1 MLRREECKSDKKTE
15 KKPSDLKRLF
25 GYAGNFRF
33 LTVASI
39 ILPAVSAVMAL
50 APFLKDSPIILMD
63 EATAS
68 LDVENET
75 MIQESPPKLMKL
87 IKNKTVLIIAHRMRI
102 VSGADK
108 IVVLKDGVVAESG
121 RPEELI
127 NENGVY
133 ARMMTLQTRSNAWK
147 L

>member
-1 MLRREECKSDKKTE
+1 MDKKTE
-15 KKPSDLKRLF
+15 KKPSDPKRLF

-39 ILPAVSAVMAL
+39 VLSAVSAVMAL

-75 MIQESPPKLMKL
+75 MIQESLSKL
-87 IKNKTVLIIAHRMRI
+87 IRNKTVLIIAHRMRT

-127 NENGVY
+127 NKNGVY
-133 ARMMTLQTRSNAWK
+133 ARMTALQTRSNAWK

>member
-1 MLRREECKSDKKTE
+1 MDKKTE
-15 KKPSDLKRLF
+15 KNPSDLKRLF

-39 ILPAVSAVMAL
+39 ILSAVSAVMAL

-75 MIQESPPKLMKL
+75 MIQESLSRAGIFIIIKY
-87 IKNKTVLIIAHRMRI
+87 IKNLIFLFYILNHKHLIISFKNVFYNI
-102 VSGADK
+102 
-108 IVVLKDGVVAESG
+108 
-121 RPEELI
+121 
-127 NENGVY
+127 
-133 ARMMTLQTRSNAWK
+133 QTET
-147 L
+147 

>member
-1 MLRREECKSDKKTE
+1 MDKKTE
-15 KKPSDLKRLF
+15 KKPSNLKRLF

-39 ILPAVSAVMAL
+39 ILSTVSAVMAR

-75 MIQESPPKLMKL
+75 MIQESPPRAGIFII
-87 IKNKTVLIIAHRMRI
+87 IKFKDPVQMNR
-102 VSGADK
+102 VSFWC
-108 IVVLKDGVVAESG
+108 
-121 RPEELI
+121 R
-127 NENGVY
+127 
-133 ARMMTLQTRSNAWK
+133 
-147 L
+147 

>member
-1 MLRREECKSDKKTE
+1 MDKKTE

-39 ILPAVSAVMAL
+39 ILSAVSAVMAR

-63 EATAS
+63 EETSS

-87 IKNKTVLIIAHRMRI
+87 IKNKTVLIIAHRMRT

-108 IVVLKDGVVAESG
+108 IVVLKGGVVAESG

-127 NENGVY
+127 NENAVY
-133 ARMMTLQTRSNAWK
+133 ARMTALQTRSNA
-147 L
+147 

>member
-1 MLRREECKSDKKTE
+1 MDKKTK

-39 ILPAVSAVMAL
+39 ILSAVSAVMAL
-50 APFLKDSPIILMD
+50 APFLKDSTIILMD

-75 MIQESPPKLMKL
+75 MIQELPPKL

-108 IVVLKDGVVAESG
+108 IVVLKDGV
-121 RPEELI
+121 
-127 NENGVY
+127 Y
-133 ARMMTLQTRSNAWK
+133 ARMTALQTRSNAWK

>member
-1 MLRREECKSDKKTE
+1 MDKKTE

-39 ILPAVSAVMAL
+39 ILSAVSAVMAL

-75 MIQESPPKLMKL
+75 MIQESPSKLMKL
-87 IKNKTVLIIAHRMRI
+87 IKNKTVLIIAHRMRT

-108 IVVLKDGVVAESG
+108 IVVLKGGVVAESG

-133 ARMMTLQTRSNAWK
+133 ARMTALQTRSNAWK

>member
-1 MLRREECKSDKKTE
+1 MDKKTE

-39 ILPAVSAVMAL
+39 ILSAVSAVMAR

-87 IKNKTVLIIAHRMRI
+87 IKNKTVLIIAHRMRT

-108 IVVLKDGVVAESG
+108 IVVLKGGVVAESG

-133 ARMMTLQTRSNAWK
+133 ARMTALQTRSNA
-147 L
+147 

>member
-1 MLRREECKSDKKTE
+1 MDKKTE

-39 ILPAVSAVMAL
+39 ILSAVSAVMAL

-75 MIQESPPKLMKL
+75 MIQESPSKLMKL
-87 IKNKTVLIIAHRMRI
+87 IKNKTVLIIAHRMRT

-108 IVVLKDGVVAESG
+108 IVVLKGGVVAESG

-133 ARMMTLQTRSNAWK
+133 ARMTALQTRSNA
-147 L
+147 

>member
-1 MLRREECKSDKKTE
+1 M
-15 KKPSDLKRLF
+15 
-25 GYAGNFRF
+25 
-33 LTVASI
+33 SI
-39 ILPAVSAVMAL
+39 ILSAVSAVMAR

-75 MIQESPPKLMKL
+75 MIQESPPKL
-87 IKNKTVLIIAHRMRI
+87 IKNKTVLIIAHRMRT

-133 ARMMTLQTRSNAWK
+133 ARMTALQTRSNAWK

>member
-1 MLRREECKSDKKTE
+1 MDKKTE

-39 ILPAVSAVMAL
+39 ILSAVSAVMAL

-87 IKNKTVLIIAHRMRI
+87 IKNKTVLIIAHRMRT

-133 ARMMTLQTRSNAWK
+133 ARMTALQTRSNAWK

>member
-1 MLRREECKSDKKTE
+1 MDKKTE
-15 KKPSDLKRLF
+15 KKPSNLKGLF

-39 ILPAVSAVMAL
+39 ILSAVSAVMAL

-75 MIQESPPKLMKL
+75 MMQESPPKL
-87 IKNKTVLIIAHRMRI
+87 IKNKTVLIIAHRMRT
-102 VSGADK
+102 VLGADK

-133 ARMMTLQTRSNAWK
+133 ARMTALQTRSNAWK

>member
-1 MLRREECKSDKKTE
+1 MDKKTE

-39 ILPAVSAVMAL
+39 ILSAVSAVMAL

-75 MIQESPPKLMKL
+75 MIQESLSKLMKL
-87 IKNKTVLIIAHRMRI
+87 IKNKTVLIIAHRMRT

-133 ARMMTLQTRSNAWK
+133 ARMTALQTRSNAWK

>member
-1 MLRREECKSDKKTE
+1 MDKKTK

-25 GYAGNFRF
+25 SYTGNFRF
-33 LTVASI
+33 LMVASI
-39 ILPAVSAVMAL
+39 ILSAVSAVMAL

-75 MIQESPPKLMKL
+75 MIQESLSEL
-87 IKNKTVLIIAHRMRI
+87 IKNKTVLIIAHRMRT
-102 VSGADK
+102 VSGTDK

-133 ARMMTLQTRSNAWK
+133 ARMTALQTGSNAWK

>member
-1 MLRREECKSDKKTE
+1 MDKKTE

-39 ILPAVSAVMAL
+39 ILSAVSAVMAL
-50 APFLKDSPIILMD
+50 APFLKDSQIILMD

-87 IKNKTVLIIAHRMRI
+87 IKNKTVLIIAHRMRT

-133 ARMMTLQTRSNAWK
+133 ARMTALQTRSNAWK

>member
-1 MLRREECKSDKKTE
+1 MDKKTE

-39 ILPAVSAVMAL
+39 ILSAVSAVMAL

-75 MIQESPPKLMKL
+75 MIQESPPKL
-87 IKNKTVLIIAHRMRI
+87 IKNKTVLIIAHRMRT
-102 VSGADK
+102 VSGTDK

-127 NENGVY
+127 NKNGVY
-133 ARMMTLQTRSNAWK
+133 ARMTALQTRSNAWK